1 MKINVAS
8 INPAKVEAVRETLQ
22 DYPHLKQAE
31 VSGLAV
37 NSGVPEQPLTLD
49 ETMQG
54 AINRAKNSFQNC
66 DLSFGIESGFFPV
79 GKTNTGFMEVSVCAI
94 YDGKNFHFGFSPAFE
109 CPDYVMKYIN
119 QGFDLSQAC
128 NKAGLSDNPE
138 IGTQQGIIGI
148 LTKGRVTRKEYTIKA
163 LQMALIHLE
172 KD

>member
-22 DYPHLKQAE
+22 DYPHLQHAE

-37 NSGVPEQPLTLD
+37 DSGVSEQPLTLE

-54 AINRAKNSFQNC
+54 AINRAKNAFKSC

-79 GKTNTGFMEVSVCAI
+79 NKTNTGFMEISVCAI
-94 YDGKNFHFGFSPAFE
+94 YDGTTFHFGFSPAFE
-109 CPDYVMKYIN
+109 CPDYVMKHVKA
-119 QGFDLSQAC
+119 GFDLSQAC
-128 NKAGLSDNPE
+128 NKAGLSDDPA
-138 IGTQQGIIGI
+138 IGKQQGIIGI
-148 LTKGRVTRKEYTIKA
+148 LTKGRVTRKDYTQKA